1 MPSADRSI
9 PRLAIEYLPLDDLK
23 PDPRNARTHTPRQIR
38 QIAKSIQTF
47 GFGVPALI
55 DGDGRILSGHG
66 RVAACRSLGM
76 AEIPV
81 VRLAHLTEPQARAFQ
96 IADNRLTELGGW
108 DERILGETLRDL
120 SLADLTFDLDVIG
133 FEVAEIDLKIG
144 ALDGGSDDADDE
156 PDPPKGPAITRPGD
170 LWTVGAHRILCGDS
184 LAEASYHQLL
194 GEDRAHAV
202 FADPPYNVRVQG
214 HVGGRGKIK
223 HREFAM
229 ASGEMSE
236 AEYTAL
242 LVGVFSRLRDWTAAG
257 SISFVAI
264 DWRHLH
270 EMLVAGRRCFTELKN
285 ICVWAKT
292 QPGMGSLYRSQHE
305 MVVVFKNGDAPHR
318 NNVQLG
324 RFGRSRSNLWTY
336 ASPASFGRTTE
347 EGSLLADHPTPK
359 PVAMVADAILD
370 VTQRGDL
377 VLDPF
382 LGGGATLIAAERTG
396 RACRG
401 IEIDPLYVDTCL
413 RRIIRHSGLDPVR
426 ADGRSF
432 LELEKEL
439 VDGE

>member
-1 MPSADRSI
+1 MKLRPPPTNELS
-9 PRLAIEYLPLDDLK
+9 IEYLSLDELQ
-23 PDPRNARTHTPRQIR
+23 PNPRNTRAHSVRQTR
-38 QIAKSIQTF
+38 QIAKAIETF
-47 GFGVPALI
+47 GFGVPMLVDANN
-55 DGDGRILSGHG
+55 GILAGHG
-66 RVAACRSLGM
+66 RLAACRMLGI
-76 AEIPV
+76 ARVPV
-81 VRLAHLTEPQARAFQ
+81 VRLSHLTPAQSLAFQ

-108 DERILGETLRDL
+108 NERILGETLREL
-120 SLADLTFDLDVIG
+120 SLQDLTFDLDVIG

-144 ALDGGSDDADDE
+144 ALDDGDDDPDDE
-156 PDPPKGPAITRPGD
+156 LPLAKGPAVTRPGD
-170 LWTVGAHRILCGDS
+170 LWTIGPHKVLCGDA
-184 LAEASYHQLL
+184 LADASYHQLL
-194 GEDRAHAV
+194 GEERAHAV
-202 FADPPYNVRVQG
+202 FADPPYNVKVQG

-229 ASGEMSE
+229 ASGELSE
-236 AEYTAL
+236 PEFATF
-242 LVGVFSRLRDWTAAG
+242 LVGGFTHLANWTTAG
-257 SISFVAI
+257 SILFIAM
-264 DWRHLH
+264 DWRHLLVL
-270 EMLVAGRRCFTELKN
+270 LVAGRRCFTELKN

-305 MVVVFKNGDAPHR
+305 MVVVYKNGDAPHR

-324 RFGRSRSNLWTY
+324 RFGRNRSNLWTY
-336 ASPASFGRTTE
+336 PSPASFGRATE
-347 EGSLLADHPTPK
+347 EGALLADHPTPK

-426 ADGRSF
+426 ADGRRF
-432 LELEKEL
+432 LELEGST
-439 VDGE
+439 DGE

>member
-1 MPSADRSI
+1 
-9 PRLAIEYLPLDDLK
+9 
-23 PDPRNARTHTPRQIR
+23 
-38 QIAKSIQTF
+38 
-47 GFGVPALI
+47 
-55 DGDGRILSGHG
+55 
-66 RVAACRSLGM
+66 
-76 AEIPV
+76 
-81 VRLAHLTEPQARAFQ
+81 
-96 IADNRLTELGGW
+96 
-108 DERILGETLRDL
+108 LGETLKEL
-120 SLADLTFDLDVIG
+120 SLQDLTFDLEVIG
-133 FEVAEIDLKIG
+133 FEVTEIDLKIG
-144 ALDGGSDDADDE
+144 ALDDGDDDPDDE
-156 PDPPKGPAITRPGD
+156 LPPAKGVAVTRLGD
-170 LWTVGAHRILCGDS
+170 LWTVGPHKVFCGDA
-184 LAEASYHQLL
+184 LADASYQQLL
-194 GEDRAHAV
+194 GEERAHAV
-202 FADPPYNVRVQG
+202 FADPPYNVKVQG

-236 AEYTAL
+236 PEYTAF
-242 LVGVFSRLRDWTAAG
+242 LVEQLSHLRDRSAVGA
-257 SISFVAI
+257 IAFLCI
-264 DWRHLH
+264 DWRHLF
-270 EMLVAGRRCFTELKN
+270 EMQVAARRCSLALKN

-305 MVVVFKNGDAPHR
+305 MVAVFKNGDAPHR

-324 RFGRSRSNLWTY
+324 RFGRARSNLWRY
-336 ASPASFGRTTE
+336 ASPASFGRATE

-426 ADGRSF
+426 ADGRRF
-432 LELEKEL
+432 LELEEGAT
-439 VDGE
+439 DGE